1 MTQTIDKSLWGGEDT
16 FDQLLE
22 EIRSRRDEFEQQRHI
37 SQDII
42 ERFREIGVY
51 RAMVPSVC
59 GGDEKTPRQFLE
71 MVEAISSA
79 DGSAGWVAS
88 FGMSP
93 AYLAALPEDTV
104 TQIWRDSADI
114 VFAGGVFPPQPAK
127 RVDGGFRVSGRWRFA
142 SGSPGA
148 QLCGVGILPEGDDK
162 PLPRMAVMPRE
173 KVTIEETW
181 DMLGM
186 NGTGSHDLVI
196 DDVFVPEDWT
206 FVRGSTPNIDAPFF
220 RYPSLSFAAQVLS
233 VTTLGMARE
242 AIDVVTSMAKGRKSI
257 TGAPNLGERE
267 YVQIAVAKAEAK
279 LQAARA
285 YFYQSV
291 DQAWEA
297 VLADGK
303 PSAEQISHLR
313 LSTTHLTTE
322 CAEAIRACYE
332 VSGMSGAEN
341 DNPLSRLLRDSMLC
355 TQHAFMG
362 AVTLKNAGA
371 MMFGHDPLPGYL

>member
-1 MTQTIDKSLWGGEDT
+1 MTQTIDKSLWGGAET
-16 FDQLLE
+16 FDRLLAD
-22 EIRSRRDEFEQQRHI
+22 IRSRRDEFERQRHI
-37 SQDII
+37 SPDII

-51 RAMVPSVC
+51 RAMVPAVY

-93 AYLAALPEDTV
+93 AYLAALPEKTV

-127 RVDGGFRVSGRWRFA
+127 RVDGGFRVTGRWRFA
-142 SGSPGA
+142 SGSPA
-148 QLCGVGILPEGDDK
+148 AELCGVGIIPEGEDK

-173 KVTIEETW
+173 QVRIEETW
-181 DMLGM
+181 DMVGM
-186 NGTGSHDLVI
+186 NGTGSHDLVVE
-196 DDVFVPEDWT
+196 DVFVPEDWT
-206 FVRGSTPNIDAPFF
+206 FIRGSTPSVDAPFF
-220 RYPSLSFAAQVLS
+220 RYPSLSFASQVLS

-242 AIDVVTSMAKGRKSI
+242 AIDVVTAMAHGRKSI

-267 YVQIAVAKAEAK
+267 YVQIEVARAEAR
-279 LQAARA
+279 LQASRA
-285 YFYQSV
+285 FFYQAV

-297 VLADGK
+297 VLAGGE
-303 PSAEQISHLR
+303 PSREQTSMLR

-322 CAEAIRACYE
+322 CAAAIRACYE
-332 VSGMSGAEN
+332 VSGMSGAESS
-341 DNPLSRLLRDSMLC
+341 NPLQRLVRDSMLC

-371 MMFGHDPLPGYL
+371 MLFGHDPLPGYL